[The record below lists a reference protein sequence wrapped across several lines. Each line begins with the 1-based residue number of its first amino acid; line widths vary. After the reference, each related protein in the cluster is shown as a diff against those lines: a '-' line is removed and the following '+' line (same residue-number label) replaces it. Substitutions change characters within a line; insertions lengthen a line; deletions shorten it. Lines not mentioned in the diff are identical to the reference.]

1 MDIEVEKLELVS
13 WLQKLKDSVLIHK
26 ISVLKKESE
35 KVKKVKRERGSGK
48 HLISSI
54 ADDFDGP
61 LDHFK
66 DYMPS

>member
-35 KVKKVKRERGSGK
+35 MVKKVKRERGSGK
-48 HLISSI
+48 HLISYI